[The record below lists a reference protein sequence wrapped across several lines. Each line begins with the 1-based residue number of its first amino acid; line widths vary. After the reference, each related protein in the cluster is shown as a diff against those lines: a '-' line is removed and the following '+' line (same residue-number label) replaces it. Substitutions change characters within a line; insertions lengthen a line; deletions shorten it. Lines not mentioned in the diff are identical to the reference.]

1 MMRFEFDENGYIRC
15 ILYGCYTGN
24 CMEYSGL
31 VPSEPEE
38 YADMDDWADRAQV
51 QAYYL
56 NDQGNLTYD
65 EERAAQIP
73 DENHVETVPYTF
85 EQAQALGVF
94 DLIYPVG
101 SLYMS
106 VNDVS
111 PDTLFGGTWEQIE
124 DKFILASGSSYDAG
138 SEGGAESYE
147 LSAKH
152 KHIAPVGS
160 TDSRLGLVSVN
171 GTVGGGSGK
180 AFQTTPY
187 DSSGTL
193 SANVT
198 LGYTS
203 DADIT
208 ATIPTLPPYLAVY
221 VWKRTA

>member
-1 MMRFEFDENGYIRC
+1 MK
-15 ILYGCYTGN
+15 
-24 CMEYSGL
+24 
-31 VPSEPEE
+31 
-38 YADMDDWADRAQV
+38 
-51 QAYYL
+51 
-56 NDQGNLTYD
+56 
-65 EERAAQIP
+65 
-73 DENHVETVPYTF
+73 
-85 EQAQALGVF
+85 
-94 DLIYPVG
+94 
-101 SLYMS
+101 
-106 VNDVS
+106 
-111 PDTLFGGTWEQIE
+111 
-124 DKFILASGSSYDAG
+124 KFILASGSSYEAG

-160 TDSRLGLVSVN
+160 TDSRWGLVSVN
-171 GTVGGGSGK
+171 GTVSGGAGK

-208 ATIPTLPPYLAVY
+208 ATIQTLPPYLAVY